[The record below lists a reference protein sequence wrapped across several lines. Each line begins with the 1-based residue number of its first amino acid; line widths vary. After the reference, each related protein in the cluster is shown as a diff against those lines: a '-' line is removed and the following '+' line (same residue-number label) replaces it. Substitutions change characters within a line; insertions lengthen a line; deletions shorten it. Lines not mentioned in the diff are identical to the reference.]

1 MDELSQGGIPRG
13 KIGIRLI
20 FTLLFL
26 VILSVMH
33 FIIQMTALI
42 QYVVLLIT
50 RSYSEPLRSFSNKA
64 AVYVYRAHT
73 IHHPERQRPP
83 VSVHRV
89 PTGDGTPG
97 RAGQVRLGGV
107 IAQFSFRLSLFPAQR
122 LDLQVFEHFRPFCHS
137 RPVFPPAPGDQHFAV
152 FFTANRKAYVPPFRR
167 EKPSKPVRP
176 FDYRHSVPEK
186 RLLPGQRLKFVGA

>member
-64 AVYVYRAHT
+64 AAYVYRLIRYIT
-73 IHHPERQRPP
+73 LNDN
-83 VSVHRV
+83 
-89 PTGDGTPG
+89 T
-97 RAGQVRLGGV
+97 
-107 IAQFSFRLSLFPAQR
+107 
-122 LDLQVFEHFRPFCHS
+122 RPF
-137 RPVFPPAPGDQHFAV
+137 PFTEFPPEMESPQEPA
-152 FFTANRKAYVPPFRR
+152 R
-167 EKPSKPVRP
+167 
-176 FDYRHSVPEK
+176 FD
-186 RLLPGQRLKFVGA
+186 